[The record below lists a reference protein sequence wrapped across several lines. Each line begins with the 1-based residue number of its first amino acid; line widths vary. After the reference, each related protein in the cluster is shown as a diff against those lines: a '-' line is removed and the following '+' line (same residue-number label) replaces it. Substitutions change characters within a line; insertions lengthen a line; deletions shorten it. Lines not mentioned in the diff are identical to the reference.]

1 MTRHARS
8 LAAPSAA
15 LLAGGIGLLI
25 AGVAAMP
32 AGASVPPESHVAAGT
47 LVPVEADGYPVTIET
62 AFGDVTLTEEPER
75 VVTVGWSDQDY
86 VLAFGVQPVAVTYW
100 NGDEADGTQIWTDG
114 IVTEEPTVMNAP
126 DGVDLEA
133 VAAADPDVIIA
144 LFAGVDEATFVKLSA
159 IAPTVVRS
167 GADTDFGVSWQDT
180 TMRVGEV
187 LGRPAR
193 AAELVAGLED
203 RFEAVAG
210 AHPDWADVEFS
221 LLDFSGTEI
230 GVYGAADPRSRFY
243 AELGFVTSPESD
255 ELAGADHWATISIEQ
270 AGLVDDDLVI
280 WRAWSE
286 ENVAEI
292 EANPVIA
299 GMSSMVDGRV
309 LYVGTLNDVG
319 YAQGWGTILSL
330 PFALDGVVPMLE
342 ALPLG

>member
-1 MTRHARS
+1 MTRHSRL
-8 LAAPSAA
+8 LAVPLAI
-15 LLAGGIGLLI
+15 LLAGG
-25 AGVAAMP
+25 A
-32 AGASVPPESHVAAGT
+32 AGAVSASTPTGGDSNVAAGT
-47 LVPVEADGYPVTIET
+47 PVPVEAGAYPVTIET

-114 IVTEEPTVMNAP
+114 IVTAEPTVMNAP

-133 VAAADPDVIIA
+133 IAAADPDVIIA
-144 LFAGVDEATFVKLSA
+144 LFAGVDEATFAKLSE

-167 GADTDFGVSWQDT
+167 ADDTDFGVSWQDT
-180 TMRVGEV
+180 TLRVGEV

-193 AAELVAGLED
+193 AAELVAGLEAKFD
-203 RFEAVAG
+203 AIAA
-210 AHPDWADVEFS
+210 AHPEWADIEFS

-255 ELAGADHWATISIEQ
+255 ELAGAEHWSTISVEQ
-270 AGLVDDDLVI
+270 AGLVDDELVI
-280 WRAWSE
+280 WRAWSD

-299 GMSSMVDGRV
+299 GMSSMVEGRV

-342 ALPLG
+342 ALPIG